1 MANFTTEN
9 KTYCFRTGPAFLD
22 TNSLWIFRTIDS
34 TTIVQFKVR
43 VRPCFLSNEDY
54 LLFEEKHKKSTESST
69 RNSLRDKLQR
79 KRRPPKT
86 RNEDLGP
93 ENEDPPPPLFFSYF
107 ILFGLEFAEDLKLTI
122 ILLFVIFFIH
132 FLNLLRFIECLS
144 PSLLIKARKCEH
156 KCLDP
161 ADGSSCYGNPL
172 HHSRAGRST
181 KNGIISSP
189 LYV

>member
-9 KTYCFRTGPAFLD
+9 NTYCFLTGPAFLD

-69 RNSLRDKLQR
+69 RNSLRDKLQPKR
-79 KRRPPKT
+79 KPPKT

-93 ENEDPPPPLFFSYF
+93 ENEDPPPPYLFFFLFYF
-107 ILFGLEFAEDLKLTI
+107 IRTRIRQRFKINNYIAI
-122 ILLFVIFFIH
+122 CH
-132 FLNLLRFIECLS
+132 FLYSLS
-144 PSLLIKARKCEH
+144 
-156 KCLDP
+156 
-161 ADGSSCYGNPL
+161 
-172 HHSRAGRST
+172 
-181 KNGIISSP
+181 
-189 LYV
+189 